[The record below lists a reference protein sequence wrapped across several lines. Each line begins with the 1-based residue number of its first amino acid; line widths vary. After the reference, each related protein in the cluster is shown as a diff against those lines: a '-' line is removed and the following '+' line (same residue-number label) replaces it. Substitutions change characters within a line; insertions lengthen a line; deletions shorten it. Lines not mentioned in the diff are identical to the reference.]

1 MAHLAYELS
10 FKGAAS
16 AALAAAF
23 ESTEVTIR
31 HGITTIRA
39 ELPDQAALQG
49 VIGRIHA
56 LGLELLEVRLVA
68 DAESE
73 DLAWIDG
80 PG

>member
-16 AALAAAF
+16 DALAAAF
-23 ESTEVTIR
+23 DHALVTTR
-31 HGITTIRA
+31 HGVTTIRT

-68 DAESE
+68 DAASE
-73 DLAWIDG
+73 DLAWLEG
-80 PG
+80 P